1 MPPMPHPAPPE
12 VTALVARHFDTRYGV
27 RDDAA
32 HLETWAEDAFVV
44 QGEAGVTRDEA
55 DREALLAAWAGIPRD
70 REPQLLAASVE
81 AWHPE
86 GEDRGLAEV
95 DLREAVTGTPLRA
108 VLGLVCDEGAWRVAF
123 GALHDGP
130 PRSWEAQRMAALS
143 ELAGLK
149 AATLE
154 GPLTSLLEASYRRLH
169 RLPKARL
176 LALPE
181 THFSC
186 AGTGACCRHALTIG
200 LDAGSVAFVEAV
212 DWEALAP
219 EVAAG
224 PYVEALPAEVEGLVA
239 FRHRLARTPDGRC
252 RFLSADNRC
261 TVHALAGRAVFK
273 PCHVFPYRF
282 ALTPDGVCVTVNHM
296 CPTARLGRGA
306 PLASQEHELRTRLA
320 VADVLRAE
328 RYFLRPGE
336 AVSWEE
342 FRTIEGQLLAILQ
355 GVAPVR
361 RKLWVA
367 LRWLQARLEDPAASL
382 SPTWEA
388 EPVARLGWLQRL
400 AFRGFGAMLDPCFKD
415 LRGVPRGERPLAD
428 HEAELT
434 RFFRS
439 LLFSKVTTF
448 PYGLVAGLNYLALVH
463 HVLERQAARHAPHG
477 ISEAFWREFYAVV
490 TSGVFFRVL
499 QVAHQTP
506 ATRLARNVGDP
517 AFGLALLR
525 L

>member
-1 MPPMPHPAPPE
+1 MPHPVPPE
-12 VTALVARHFDTRYGV
+12 VDALVTRHLDTRYGA
-27 RDDAA
+27 RQDAA
-32 HLETWAEDAFVV
+32 HLETWAEEAFLVL
-44 QGEAGVTRDEA
+44 GEAGVTRGEA
-55 DREALLAAWAGIPRD
+55 DREALLAAWAGIPRE
-70 REPQLLAASVE
+70 REPQLLAPSVD
-81 AWHPE
+81 AWHPD
-86 GEDRGLAEV
+86 GEARGQAVV

-108 VLGLVCDEGAWRVAF
+108 VFGLVQEGGAWRVAF
-123 GALHDGP
+123 ATLHDGP
-130 PRSWEAQRMAALS
+130 PQGWVAQRMAALS
-143 ELAGLK
+143 ELAGLR

-154 GPLTSLLEASYRRLH
+154 GPVTSLLEAAYRRLH
-169 RLPKARL
+169 RLPKTRL

-200 LDAGSVAFVEAV
+200 IDAGSVSFVEAV
-212 DWEALAP
+212 DWEALVP
-219 EVAAG
+219 GIGPG
-224 PYVEALPAEVEGLVA
+224 PYVERLPAEAEGLVA
-239 FRHRLARTPDGRC
+239 FSHKLSRAADGRC

-261 TVHALAGRAVFK
+261 TIHGLAGRAVFK

-296 CPTARLGRGA
+296 CPTARLAKGA

-328 RYFLRPGE
+328 RHFLRPGE
-336 AVSWEE
+336 EVPWEA
-342 FRTIEGQLLAILQ
+342 FRTVEGQLLELLR
-355 GVAPVR
+355 GDAPVR

-367 LRWLQARLEDPAASL
+367 LRWLQARLRDPEAGVAAG
-382 SPTWEA
+382 WYD
-388 EPVARLGWLQRL
+388 EPIARLGWLQRL
-400 AFRGFGAMLDPCFKD
+400 AFKGFGAMLDPCFKD
-415 LRGVPRGERPLAD
+415 LRGVPRGDRPLAD

-434 RFFRS
+434 GFFRS
-439 LLFSKVTTF
+439 LLFSKVTTY
-448 PYGLVAGLNYLALVH
+448 PYGLVAGLNYLVLVH

-477 ISEAFWREFYAVV
+477 VSEAFWREFYAVV

-517 AFGLALLR
+517 TFGLALLQ

>member
-1 MPPMPHPAPPE
+1 MPHPVPTE
-12 VTALVARHFDTRYGV
+12 VHALVARHLDTRYGA

-32 HLETWAEDAFVV
+32 HLATWAEDAFVV
-44 QGEAGVTRDEA
+44 QGEAGFALNEA
-55 DREALLAAWAGIPRD
+55 DHPALLAAWGAIPRE
-70 REPQLLAASVE
+70 REPQLLAPSVE
-81 AWHPE
+81 AWHPDSE
-86 GEDRGLAEV
+86 ERGLAVV

-108 VLGLVCDEGAWRVAF
+108 VFGLVCDEGTWRVAF
-123 GALHDGP
+123 ASLHDGA
-130 PRSWEAQRMAALS
+130 PRGWEAQRMAALS

-154 GPLTSLLEASYRRLH
+154 GPLSSLLEASYRRLH

-181 THFSC
+181 THFTC

-200 LDAGSVAFVEAV
+200 LDAGSVAFVEGV
-212 DWEALAP
+212 DWEALVP
-219 EVAAG
+219 GIGAG
-224 PYVEALPAEVEGLVA
+224 PYVEPLPAEAAGLVA
-239 FRHRLARTPDGRC
+239 FGHKLARTSDGRC
-252 RFLSADNRC
+252 RFLSDDNRC
-261 TVHALAGRAVFK
+261 TIHQLAGRAVFK

-282 ALTPDGVCVTVNHM
+282 ALTPDGVCVTVNSM
-296 CPTARLGRGA
+296 CPTARRGQGA

-336 AVSWEE
+336 EVSWEV
-342 FRTIEGQLLAILQ
+342 FRTVEGQLLEILR
-355 GVAPVR
+355 GDAPVR

-367 LRWLQARLEDPAASL
+367 LRWLQARLDDPAAGL
-382 SPTWEA
+382 EPGWDD
-388 EPVARLGWLQRL
+388 EPVTQLGWLQRL

-415 LRGVPRGERPLAD
+415 LRGVARGDRPMAD

-448 PYGLVAGLNYLALVH
+448 PYGLVAGLNYLVLVH
-463 HVLERQAARHAPHG
+463 HVLERQAARHAPRG
-477 ISEAFWREFYAVV
+477 VSEAFWREFYAVV